1 MRLVF
6 NNVFIIVFFSK
17 NKKKLE
23 KDNFYY
29 EHYVFLLILFIEWF
43 YNHPALRYGGYT
55 LIALMIFYPLSYSLQ
70 IFKNSQKKI
79 KKTTILLLSI
89 TVFIFA
95 SRNID
100 RLFNERTI
108 YNYKP
113 EINIFYKVDK
123 NHFRIEKE
131 FNKLIK
137 DYENCLKINNECK
150 KKNIKVN
157 MFLNKYI
164 FLN

>member
-1 MRLVF
+1 MSYF
-6 NNVFIIVFFSK
+6 FFSK

-29 EHYVFLLILFIEWF
+29 EYYVVLLILFIDWF

-70 IFKNSQKKI
+70 IFKNSPKKI
-79 KKTTILLLSI
+79 KKNAIFLIVI
-89 TVFIFA
+89 TAIIFT

-100 RLFNERTI
+100 RLFYERTA

-113 EINIFYKVDK
+113 ELNIFYKVDK
-123 NHFRIEKE
+123 NHFRIERE

-137 DYENCLKINNECK
+137 DYKNCLKINNECK

-164 FLN
+164 FLNEK